1 MSKNKNIMK
10 EIMLVIFKIR
20 YKNNNDF
27 KKTDIQIN
35 RTNSCIYSLLTFKI
49 CLEHIVGRMHK
60 VFHLMLL
67 ENQLSH
73 QED

>member
-10 EIMLVIFKIR
+10 EIMLAIFNIR
-20 YKNNNDF
+20 YKDTIKIF
-27 KKTDIQIN
+27 KKPDIQIN
-35 RTNSCIYSLLTFKI
+35 RTKSLLTFKI